1 MGNSLDLNAGKRA
14 FREEYLEPVSK
25 LILKRK
31 RDEIVADKDAGKKR
45 PEA

>member
-1 MGNSLDLNAGKRA
+1 MNLMDNI
-14 FREEYLEPVSK
+14 EPILK

-31 RDEIVADKDAGKKR
+31 RDEIVADKEERGNR